1 LLNII
6 LACNGNDEGND
17 NLSNMC
23 DDDELDDL
31 ENGPAP
37 RMLNDSDESCMFCW
51 EFGRDGSDV
60 ASVQIGYMLNVARL
74 KRQIILCMTFA

>member
-6 LACNGNDEGND
+6 LACNGNDDGND
-17 NLSNMC
+17 NLSKMC

-31 ENGPAP
+31 KNGPAH

-51 EFGRDGSDV
+51 EFGRDGSDWV
-60 ASVQIGYMLNVARL
+60 HAECSAAETSNNFVYDFCL
-74 KRQIILCMTFA
+74 KK